1 MPVITN
7 ISPTKRSANRRKI
20 ALDGTFAFA
29 CNVNVVAR
37 FRLRVGQSLSPQRL
51 AEIEQGEVR
60 QEAFD
65 AAAKLIA
72 SRLHSSVELRRKL
85 LRREFGPASVDGV
98 IADLARMGYLDDA
111 AFAKAKAS
119 SAARY
124 KQHGRRRAKTELLR
138 AGVAGE
144 VADAAL
150 DEVYD
155 RNDSLAVARELA
167 RKQAPRLAKLDPHVA
182 RRRLMGMLQRRGFEY
197 EEIKQ
202 VVESVV
208 VEERA
213 KG

>member
-1 MPVITN
+1 MPVITD
-7 ISPTKRSANRRKI
+7 ISPAQRSSNRRKI
-20 ALDGTFAFA
+20 ALDGQFAFA

-37 FRLRVGQSLSPQRL
+37 FRLRVGQILSEPQIR
-51 AEIEQGEVR
+51 EIEQGEVK

-72 SRLHSSVELRRKL
+72 SRLHSTAELRRKL
-85 LRREFGPASVDGV
+85 VRKEFGQAVVDAV
-98 IADLARMGYLDDA
+98 LADLARMGYLDDA

-124 KQHGRRRAKTELLR
+124 KQHGKRRAKTELLR
-138 AGVAGE
+138 AGVSGE

-155 RNDSLAVARELA
+155 RNDSLAAARELA
-167 RKQAPRLAKLDPHVA
+167 RKQAPRLKKLDPQVA

-197 EEIKQ
+197 DEIKQ
-202 VVESVV
+202 VVESVLGAD
-208 VEERA
+208 EEND
-213 KG
+213 

>member
-1 MPVITN
+1 MPDITD
-7 ISPTKRSANRRKI
+7 ISPTRRSPNRRKI
-20 ALDGTFAFA
+20 ALDGQFAFA

-37 FRLRVGQSLSPQRL
+37 FRLRVGLTLSEVQLR
-51 AEIEQGEVR
+51 EIEHGEVK

-65 AAAKLIA
+65 TAAKLIA
-72 SRLHSSVELRRKL
+72 SRLHSAAELRRKL
-85 LRREFGPASVDGV
+85 ARKEFGPAVIDSV
-98 IADLARMGYLDDA
+98 IADLSRMGYLDDA

-124 KQHGRRRAKTELLR
+124 KQHGKRRAKTELLR
-138 AGVAGE
+138 AGVSGD

-167 RKQAPRLAKLDPHVA
+167 RKQAPRLKKLDLQVA

-197 EEIKQ
+197 DEIKQ
-202 VVESVV
+202 VVDSVLG
-208 VEERA
+208 ED
-213 KG
+213 GPT

>member
-1 MPVITN
+1 MPLITDM
-7 ISPTKRSANRRKI
+7 SPTKRTPNRLKV

-29 CNVNVVAR
+29 CNINVVAR
-37 FRLRVGQSLSPQRL
+37 FRLRVGQTLSEPQVR
-51 AEIEQGEVR
+51 EIEQGEVR

-65 AAAKLIA
+65 VAMRLIA
-72 SRLHSSVELRRKL
+72 SRLHSVAELRRKL
-85 LRREFGPASVDGV
+85 ARKDFAPAMIDAV
-98 IADLARMGYLDDA
+98 IADLQRMGYLDDS

-124 KQHGRRRAKTELLR
+124 KQHGKRRAKTELLR
-138 AGVAGE
+138 AGVSGE

-167 RKQAPRLAKLDPHVA
+167 RKQAPRLAKLDPQVA

-197 EEIKQ
+197 DEIKQ
-202 VVESVV
+202 VVESALGD
-208 VEERA
+208 EET
-213 KG
+213 G